1 MRLSAGMP
9 GEAQRTGQ
17 VVLVVGGER
26 LPLEFT
32 VPARP
37 VTIEQLLPILRGL
50 SSLFS
55 ARGAVRSEAAGRPI
69 SCRAGCGACCR
80 QLVPLSPSEASALA
94 RLVDALPEP
103 RRGQIRGRF
112 EEALQKLDAAGLLGR
127 MGTRTPAERTELG
140 RAYFRQGIACPFL
153 EDESCSIHP
162 DRPMARREYLV
173 TSPAENCRTPRAANI
188 EKVTLEAD
196 PLPALVQV
204 EAGGWVALI
213 LALRFRE
220 ENPEPVPSGEAP
232 AILREVIGRLVTE
245 A

>member
-1 MRLSAGMP
+1 VRLSAGMP

-37 VTIEQLLPILRGL
+37 VTVEQLLPILRGL

-69 SCRAGCGACCR
+69 SCRVGCGACCR
-80 QLVPLSPSEASALA
+80 QLVPLSPSEAGALA

-140 RAYFRQGIACPFL
+140 RAYSGRA
-153 EDESCSIHP
+153 
-162 DRPMARREYLV
+162 
-173 TSPAENCRTPRAANI
+173 SPAPSSRTN
-188 EKVTLEAD
+188 
-196 PLPALVQV
+196 PALSIPTGRWPAASTSSPRRPRTAARPGPTIPTSWRCDAYVLPTLVEV
-204 EAGGWVALI
+204 EAGGWTPLL
-213 LALRFRE
+213 LALRFRD